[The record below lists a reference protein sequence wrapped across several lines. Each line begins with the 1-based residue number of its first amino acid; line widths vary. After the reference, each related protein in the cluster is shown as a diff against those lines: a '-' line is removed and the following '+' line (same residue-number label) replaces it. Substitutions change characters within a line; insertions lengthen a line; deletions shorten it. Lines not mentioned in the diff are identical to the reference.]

1 MQNNLVFK
9 DRVALVTGAARGIG
23 KEISKTLM
31 KQGAFV
37 YVNDLELPKAEDS
50 CSDLSKATDF
60 GKCRAIAAD
69 VSQRDQVEA
78 MINRIVAEKG
88 KIDFLVNNAGV
99 TSRLSLFDITDDHW
113 DYVFNTNL
121 RGMFL
126 CIQAAARHMKKQKF
140 GRIVSAASYAA
151 WHAGINRGV
160 YAAAKA
166 GVIALTKVWAGEL
179 APYGITL
186 NAHAPGD
193 ILTEMT
199 ADIRGADEKILL
211 ERIAMHRFG
220 TVEEVANVVAFLLSP
235 SADYLTGTVIEISGG
250 KFVVQN
256 PNDAWKMSQ
265 E

>member
-1 MQNNLVFK
+1 MQNDLVFK

-23 KEISKTLM
+23 KEISRVLM
-31 KQGAFV
+31 RQGAFV
-37 YVNDLELPKAEDS
+37 YVNDLDLTRTEACCE
-50 CSDLSKATDF
+50 DLSKTLGP
-60 GKCRAIAAD
+60 GKCKPIVAD

-78 MINRIVAEKG
+78 MINQIIKEKA

-113 DYVFNTNL
+113 DKVLNINL
-121 RGMFL
+121 RGMFF
-126 CIQAAARHMKKQKF
+126 CTQAAARHMKKQKF

-160 YAAAKA
+160 YAASKA
-166 GVIALTKVWAGEL
+166 GVIALTKVWSGEL

-193 ILTEMT
+193 ILTDMT
-199 ADIRGADEKILL
+199 ADIRGDDEKILL

-220 TVEEVANVVAFLLSP
+220 TAEEVANVVAFFLSP
-235 SADYLTGTVIEISGG
+235 SADYLTGTVLEVTGG

-256 PNDAWKMSQ
+256 PNDAWKMSTK
-265 E
+265 